1 MSPEGRFGN
10 SQDDVNK
17 LNEKRE
23 EGREQMMRRQA
34 DRLGI
39 PPDSDGQQTPVE
51 GKESEETAPPRKID
65 KSQAA

>member
-39 PPDSDGQQTPVE
+39 PLDSDGQRTQVE
-51 GKESEETAPPRKID
+51 SKESDEVTPPREID
-65 KSQAA
+65 ESQAA